1 MNRLIASSMLI
12 FVMGT
17 CVAQADDE
25 FDKVASWS
33 TPDAESVKKRLDQWL
48 DAQQAD
54 ELVRAKVDALWN
66 IENADADSAE
76 LRLRRCCECLAVL
89 DKRAADLIQLTSDA
103 RKSFSPP
110 KIEFPQEKQEK
121 QEDAF
126 VVDNLRLLYGR
137 WLAQHDLYDEAMEQ
151 LAPVGIE
158 NVVDPAALLFYR
170 SAGHHRLLKK
180 DDCLKEIAKLMENES
195 QIPRRFATVA
205 RLMEADIKPLKV
217 DSLDEIAR
225 LMDDIK
231 RRLKLARAGTRVR
244 KEEDD
249 VIAKLDKMIEEAEKQ
264 QQQQQQQQ
272 SGGAGQGQNQSS
284 SPAQDSSNLQ
294 GRGEGNV
301 DPRRLGER
309 SDWGNLDPKEQQE
322 TLHRLSQ
329 QLPAHY
335 REVVEEY
342 FRKLAREG
350 SE

>member
-1 MNRLIASSMLI
+1 MNRLIGMSMAI
-12 FVMGT
+12 I
-17 CVAQADDE
+17 VAGCCAVQAADE
-25 FDKVASWS
+25 FDKVASWT
-33 TPDAESVKKRLDQWL
+33 TPDAESVKKQLDQWL
-48 DAQQAD
+48 EAQQAD
-54 ELVRAKVDALWN
+54 ELVRAKVEALWN
-66 IENADADSAE
+66 IEDADADSPE
-76 LRLRRCCECLAVL
+76 LRLRRVCECLAVTNQQ
-89 DKRAADLIQLTSDA
+89 AADVIKLTSDA
-103 RKSFSPP
+103 RKSFSAP
-110 KIEFPQEKQEK
+110 KFEFKQDEND
-121 QEDAF
+121 DAF
-126 VVDNLRLLYGR
+126 VSGNLRLLYGR

-151 LAPVGIE
+151 LDGIAVE

-180 DDCLKEIAKLMENES
+180 DACLKEIAKLMENEDE
-195 QIPRRFATVA
+195 IPRRFATVA
-205 RLMEADIKPLKV
+205 KLMEADIKPLKV

-231 RRLKLARAGTRVR
+231 RRLKLARAGKRVR

-264 QQQQQQQQ
+264 QQQQQQQ
-272 SGGAGQGQNQSS
+272 SGGAGQGQSQSS

-301 DPRRLGER
+301 DPKRLGER